1 MAETGGIGLSK
12 VGQVALTV
20 GDLEKAKDFYG
31 RALGLKPLFAME
43 RLAFYDCGNLRLML
57 SLPEAGF
64 KPGVAGT
71 VLYFK
76 VEACREAEKALVS
89 RGVTFEQPP
98 HLIARM
104 DSHDLWMGFFR
115 DPDGNPL
122 AIMSEE
128 VPRSE
133 ELPGAQA
140 RADGPRRGPMGDA
153 DLKMI

>member
-1 MAETGGIGLSK
+1 MAEAEAAGLSTI
-12 VGQVALTV
+12 GQVALTV

-31 RALGLKPLFAME
+31 RALGLRPLFAME
-43 RLAFYDCGNLRLML
+43 RMAFYDCGNLRLML

-64 KPGVAGT
+64 NPGVAGT

-76 VEACREAEKALVS
+76 VESCRRAETALVA
-89 RGVTFEQPP
+89 RGVTFEKPP

-104 DSHDLWMGFFR
+104 GSYDLWMGFFR

-128 VPRSE
+128 A
-133 ELPGAQA
+133 PG
-140 RADGPRRGPMGDA
+140 G
-153 DLKMI
+153 

>member
-1 MAETGGIGLSK
+1 MAETDGFGLAK

-57 SLPEAGF
+57 SLPEADF

-76 VEACREAEKALVS
+76 VDSAREAEKALVS
-89 RGVTFEQPP
+89 RGVTFEQPS

-104 DSHDLWMGFFR
+104 GTYDLWMGFFR

-122 AIMSEE
+122 AVMSEDP
-128 VPRSE
+128 PRSE
-133 ELPGAQA
+133 
-140 RADGPRRGPMGDA
+140 
-153 DLKMI
+153 

>member
-1 MAETGGIGLSK
+1 MAGPGSESTGLSGI
-12 VGQVALTV
+12 GQVALTV
-20 GDLEKAKDFYG
+20 GDLERAKDFYG
-31 RALGLKPLFAME
+31 RALGLRPLFAME
-43 RLAFYDCGNLRLML
+43 RMAFFDCGGLRLML

-76 VEACREAEKALVS
+76 VGSAEAAGKALAA
-89 RGVTFEQPP
+89 RGVTFEKPP

-104 DSHDLWMGFFR
+104 GTHDLWMGFFR

-128 VPRSE
+128 RPAP
-133 ELPGAQA
+133 LPG
-140 RADGPRRGPMGDA
+140 
-153 DLKMI
+153 